1 MELEILD
8 AELSICK
15 PARWEDWSDAAQ
27 GLFFLARTD
36 EELSLVCPSDKVPAD
51 CLAREDGF
59 RALRVRGPLDFS
71 LVGVLSSLLCP
82 LAERGISVFAVSTF
96 DTDYILVRGERLE
109 ETADALTRTGC
120 RITG

>member
-1 MELEILD
+1 M
-8 AELSICK
+8 
-15 PARWEDWSDAAQ
+15 
-27 GLFFLARTD
+27 
-36 EELSLVCPSDKVPAD
+36 
-51 CLAREDGF
+51 
-59 RALRVRGPLDFS
+59 
-71 LVGVLSSLLCP
+71 GVLSSLLCP

>member
-8 AELSICK
+8 AALSICK
-15 PARWEDWSDAAQ
+15 PARWVDWSDAAQ

-59 RALRVRGPLDFS
+59 RACASGDRWIFPWWGY
-71 LVGVLSSLLCP
+71 CP
-82 LAERGISVFAVSTF
+82 ACCVPWRNG
-96 DTDYILVRGERLE
+96 G
-109 ETADALTRTGC
+109 
-120 RITG
+120 